1 MTVNVRRWADVPW
14 AVHSAATSLIKASQ
28 DADPSGYTGVPG
40 LTHTADIMG
49 WRAGPIN
56 AYWGGPRPVT
66 NTLIGAAL
74 GAGLGFAGGAVAD
87 ALAPDDVLEPSAL
100 KKRFAL
106 LGAALGGAPGLIQAY
121 QNLRANKTPF
131 DTVDHIAEDLKFRE
145 KQSVDLFSPLI
156 PANRFAAQLMADDFT
171 PAHLKSTAAGMIQ
184 AASASTGSS
193 WVSPWDVARIA
204 FATGAGAASGILVGK
219 TLGALAGLSPQAQKS
234 LQTTGWWSGLIKA
247 TVPRALSLP
256 EI

>member
-1 MTVNVRRWADVPW
+1 MTTSVRRWADVPW
-14 AVHSAATSLIKASQ
+14 AVHEAASSLIKASV

-40 LTHTADIMG
+40 LTHAADIMG

-56 AYWGGPRPVT
+56 AYWGGPRPIT

-74 GAGLGFAGGAVAD
+74 GAGLGLAGGAVAD
-87 ALAPDDVLEPSAL
+87 ELAPDDVLEPSAL

-106 LGAALGGAPGLIQAY
+106 LGAALGGAPGIMQAY
-121 QNLRANKTPF
+121 QNIQAGTTPF
-131 DTVDHIAEDLKFRE
+131 HTVDHIAKDLEFRE
-145 KQSVDLFSPLI
+145 KKAVDLFSPDI
-156 PANRFAAQLMADDFT
+156 PANRFAGQLMADDQT
-171 PAHLKSTAAGMIQ
+171 PMHLRATAAGMIQ

-219 TLGALAGLSPQAQKS
+219 TLGALAGLTPSAQKS
-234 LQTTGWWSGLIKA
+234 LQSTGWWAGLLKA

-256 EI
+256 ER